1 MNRAIIKS
9 LIICSLIL
17 GLILGILSVIPYLGV
32 ISFLALMLFSAPLV
46 MLYLIMDGKLDL
58 TNIQNS
64 IIQGAITGFFANIM
78 FCSVFA
84 ILSVLIL
91 VGFNY
96 SVNLIL
102 VSMIKNSALWL
113 FVLMVLFIS
122 VLTAVTNAFT
132 GFITYYIINVIR
144 DIYEKKHK

>member
-64 IIQGAITGFFANIM
+64 IIQGAITGFFANII
-78 FCSVFA
+78 FCGVFA

-113 FVLMVLFIS
+113 FVLMVLFIG